1 MGTRYAHLDGLRGIA
16 ALIVVSLHGILAFDF
31 GLYTGLPADS
41 HGAWDIKISGL
52 PFLLPLAGDYA
63 VCLFFALSGFVLAHS
78 FSRTNLGASAL
89 IVKRYAR
96 LCLPILAA
104 CLFSWVLLASGLTF
118 NHDAA
123 RVIGSTWLDSQ
134 MQQEPDLLT
143 ALRDG
148 LYGSLLAL
156 PHATSYDRALW
167 TMGIEFMGSLLMIM
181 TFALLRP
188 LRERRGARNWAA
200 GVFLLLGLVGHSF
213 FLGLFAIGA
222 AIYLADVRAWLER
235 IPRPG
240 LVMLPVLILGL
251 FLGSLPYSAARPPYF
266 DTLASHAL
274 VAEPNA
280 WQFAFPAWL
289 QLDEESF
296 WHAVGALLTLLAAE
310 SWAPLRRLLSLG
322 LPRFLGRISF
332 PLYLVHLP
340 ILMSFGCGMFL
351 LYLEA
356 GLGFSTAAALSVGA
370 FYLVALLVAWASTP
384 LIETRAVAWANIGA
398 AYAQRTRYRRDA
410 LANE

>member
-1 MGTRYAHLDGLRGIA
+1 M
-16 ALIVVSLHGILAFDF
+16 
-31 GLYTGLPADS
+31 
-41 HGAWDIKISGL
+41 WDIKISGL

-104 CLFSWVLLASGLTF
+104 CLFSWALLASGLTF

-181 TFALLRP
+181 TFVLLRP

-200 GVFLLLGLVGHSF
+200 GVFLLLGLAGHSF

-222 AIYLADVRAWLER
+222 AIYLADMRAWLER
-235 IPRPG
+235 IPCPG
-240 LVMLPVLILGL
+240 
-251 FLGSLPYSAARPPYF
+251 
-266 DTLASHAL
+266 
-274 VAEPNA
+274 
-280 WQFAFPAWL
+280 
-289 QLDEESF
+289 
-296 WHAVGALLTLLAAE
+296 
-310 SWAPLRRLLSLG
+310 
-322 LPRFLGRISF
+322 
-332 PLYLVHLP
+332 
-340 ILMSFGCGMFL
+340 
-351 LYLEA
+351 
-356 GLGFSTAAALSVGA
+356 
-370 FYLVALLVAWASTP
+370 
-384 LIETRAVAWANIGA
+384 
-398 AYAQRTRYRRDA
+398 
-410 LANE
+410 